1 MTAVVTAVS
10 VGLELL
16 LGEGMVWA
24 WWRSHPA
31 NLLLLQLLH
40 TLRCAHTRA
49 CAPLPCVPQM
59 AGRGASQPDVFF
71 IAPKPGITKH
81 LHLLPIRGETD
92 CSFMDCVCLGVF
104 LFVTPSN
111 QQSLSG
117 GRHPWGHLPAARG
130 PQRWWHGVWDPQ
142 LCVHGSPLAPLTC
155 WEEN

>member
-10 VGLELL
+10 MGLELL

-24 WWRSHPA
+24 WWRGHPA
-31 NLLLLQLLH
+31 NLVLLQLLH

-49 CAPLPCVPQM
+49 CAPLPCAPQM

-104 LFVTPSN
+104 LFVTLPPATNSHFQGDVTLGDTSLQPGDHSAGGTGCGIPSSVCTVPL
-111 QQSLSG
+111 SL
-117 GRHPWGHLPAARG
+117 H
-130 PQRWWHGVWDPQ
+130 
-142 LCVHGSPLAPLTC
+142 
-155 WEEN
+155 